1 VTESPDDLRLELLDR
16 DGAVQEAIADLH
28 GDTRAEFLRRAVVG
42 GGALLAAAAAAPGE
56 AEAASRARDRRIF
69 NFFLAFE
76 HLQVAF
82 YSEVAAMKVLHGEL
96 DRQAQVVGSH
106 ERAHV
111 VALRGAVGRG
121 AVRAGRYD
129 FRGATED
136 PERFRRTAVAF
147 EDLTTAALQGQTP
160 GLASPALAAA
170 AVSIL
175 TVEARHAAW
184 IRRLAGVQP
193 AARAFDE
200 PVPLSNV
207 TGVVDATHFVVRR
220 GVRTRSRRR
229 GPRFTG

>member
-1 VTESPDDLRLELLDR
+1 MTATSDDLSLELLDR
-16 DGAVQEAIADLH
+16 DGALQEAIADLH
-28 GDTRAEFLRRAVVG
+28 GDSRAGFLRRAAVG
-42 GGALLAAAAAAPGE
+42 GGALLAAAVAPPGE

-82 YSEVAAMKVLHGEL
+82 YGEVEEMKVLEGEL
-96 DRQAQVVGSH
+96 DRQARVVGAH

-121 AVRAGRYD
+121 AARPGRYD

-136 PERFRRTAVAF
+136 PDRFRRTAVAF

-160 GLASPALAAA
+160 RLASRELAAA
-170 AVSIL
+170 AEAIL

-193 AARAFDE
+193 AERAFDE
-200 PVPLSNV
+200 PVPLSKV
-207 TGVVDATHFVVRR
+207 TSIVDATNFVVRR
-220 GVRTRSRRR
+220 TARTRSRRR

>member
-1 VTESPDDLRLELLDR
+1 VTDELNLELVDR
-16 DGAVQEAIADLH
+16 DGALQEAIADLH
-28 GDTRAEFLRRAVVG
+28 GDTRADFLRRAVLG
-42 GGALLAAAAAAPGE
+42 GGALLAAAAAAPPD
-56 AEAASRARDRRIF
+56 AEAASRARDRRIL

-82 YSEVAAMKVLHGEL
+82 YGEVEALKVLQGEL
-96 DRQAQVVGSH
+96 DRQARVVGSH

-111 VALRGAVGRG
+111 VALRAAVGHG
-121 AVRAGRYD
+121 AARAGRYD

-136 PERFRRTAVAF
+136 ADRFRRTAVAF

-160 GLASPALAAA
+160 RLASPAIVAA

-184 IRRLAGVQP
+184 IRRLAGAPP
-193 AARAFDE
+193 AAHAFDE
-200 PVPLSNV
+200 PVPLSRV
-207 TGVVDATHFVVRR
+207 TEIVDKTHFVVRKR
-220 GVRTRSRRR
+220 VRTRSRRR

>member
-1 VTESPDDLRLELLDR
+1 MTDELNLGLVDR
-16 DGAVQEAIADLH
+16 DGALQEAIAGLH
-28 GDTRAEFLRRAVVG
+28 GDTRADFLRRAVLG
-42 GGALLAAAAAAPGE
+42 GGALLAAAAAAPAD
-56 AEAASRARDRRIF
+56 AEAASRARDRRIL

-82 YSEVAAMKVLHGEL
+82 YGEVAALKVLRGEL
-96 DRQAQVVGSH
+96 DRQARVVGSH

-111 VALRGAVGRG
+111 VALRDAVGRG

-160 GLASPALAAA
+160 RLASPAIIAA

-184 IRRLAGVQP
+184 IRRLAGALP

-200 PVPLSNV
+200 PVPLAQV
-207 TGVVDATHFVVRR
+207 TEIVDKTHFVVRQ